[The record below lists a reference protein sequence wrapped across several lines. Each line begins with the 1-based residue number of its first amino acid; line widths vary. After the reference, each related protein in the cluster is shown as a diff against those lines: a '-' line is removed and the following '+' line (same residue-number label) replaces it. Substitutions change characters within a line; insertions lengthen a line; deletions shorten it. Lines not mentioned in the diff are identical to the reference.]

1 MLNLSLISF
10 AIYLSLPTFVLSA
23 SLPQLPQDLIND
35 EHWALSY
42 SGFRKGQ
49 HPDRGDGAKNPS
61 EAQIIEDLNI
71 LIDEGFKLV
80 RMYDCDTNTQM
91 TLEVIKKNNFPMKV
105 LLGIW
110 LDAEISNHHG
120 CEWLTEPIPESQLA
134 NNRINNQIEVNTA
147 IELAN
152 KYKDIVVAVN
162 VGNEALVSWN
172 DHMMSEERVIQ
183 FVREVKANIEQ
194 PVTVAETHYWW
205 RDHGANLAKELDFIG
220 VHIYPLW
227 EGEGIEK
234 GMSFT
239 IEGIENVIK
248 ALPDK
253 KIAILEAG
261 WATIANEFGARANEA
276 NQKAYY
282 DAFKL
287 WSKDNNITVFFF
299 EAFDEPW
306 KGNDN
311 APNAAEKNWGVYFED
326 RTPKLVLQRD

>member
-1 MLNLSLISF
+1 MLRLILLTLSIS
-10 AIYLSLPTFVLSA
+10 ALSA
-23 SLPQLPQDLIND
+23 SLPQLPSALID
-35 EHWALSY
+35 EEHWALSY

-61 EAQIIEDLNI
+61 ETQIIEDLNI
-71 LIDEGFKLV
+71 LLKEGFKLV
-80 RMYDCDTNTQM
+80 RMYDCDSNTQM
-91 TLEVIKKNNFPMKV
+91 TLEVIKKYDMPMKV

-110 LDAEISNHHG
+110 LDAEISNHDG
-120 CEWLTEPIPESQLA
+120 CSWLTDPIPDSNLVK
-134 NNRINNQIEVNTA
+134 NRINNEIEVHTC

-183 FVREVKANIEQ
+183 LVRKVKANIQQ

-205 RDHGANLAKELDFIG
+205 RDYGANLAKELDFLG

-227 EGEGIEK
+227 EGEGIEN

-239 IEGIENVIK
+239 IEGIEKVIQG
-248 ALPDK
+248 LPDK

-261 WATIANEFGARANEA
+261 WATRANEFGYRASET
-276 NQKAYY
+276 NQKLYY
-282 DAFKL
+282 DALKE
-287 WSKDNNITVFFF
+287 WSQVNNVTVFFF

-306 KGNDN
+306 KGNEN
-311 APNAAEKNWGVYFED
+311 IPNAAEKNWGIYFEN
-326 RTPKLVLQRD
+326 RLPKLVLD

>member
-1 MLNLSLISF
+1 MIRLILLSFS
-10 AIYLSLPTFVLSA
+10 LSILSVA
-23 SLPQLPQDLIND
+23 LPQSPNDLID
-35 EHWALSY
+35 EEHWALSY

-61 EAQIIEDLNI
+61 ESQIIQDLNI
-71 LIDEGFKLV
+71 LLNDGFKLI

-91 TLEVIKKNNFPMKV
+91 TLEVIRKHSLPIKV

-110 LDAEISNHHG
+110 LDAEISNHDG
-120 CEWLTEPIPESQLA
+120 CSWLTEPIPDSHIA
-134 NNRINNQIEVNTA
+134 KNCINNEIEVNTA

-152 KYKDIVVAVN
+152 NYNDIVIAVN

-183 FVREVKANIEQ
+183 FVREVKTRIDQ

-205 RDHGANLAKELDFIG
+205 RDYGANLAKELDFLG

-227 EGEGIEK
+227 EGEGIET
-234 GMSFT
+234 GMLFT
-239 IEGIENVIK
+239 IEGIEKVMH
-248 ALPDK
+248 ALPDA

-261 WATIANEFGARANEA
+261 WATTANEFGKRSNEI
-276 NQKAYY
+276 NQKLYY
-282 DAFKL
+282 EALKE
-287 WSKDNNITVFFF
+287 WAKDNNVTVFFF

-306 KGNDN
+306 KGNDDM
-311 APNAAEKNWGVYFED
+311 PNAAEKNWGVYFEN
-326 RTPKLVLQRD
+326 RTPKLILQKN

>member
-1 MLNLSLISF
+1 MLRLSLYF
-10 AIYLSLPTFVLSA
+10 LSLSILSA
-23 SLPQLPQDLIND
+23 SLPQLPEDLISD

-71 LIDEGFKLV
+71 LLNEGFKLV

-110 LDAEISNHHG
+110 LDAEISNHDG
-120 CEWLTEPIPESQLA
+120 CGWLEEPIPDSQLKK
-134 NNRINNQIEVNTA
+134 NRINNQLEVNTA

-172 DHMMSEERVIQ
+172 DHMMSEQRVIQ
-183 FVREVKANIEQ
+183 FVRQVKANIEQ

-205 RDHGANLAKELDFIG
+205 RDYGTNLAKELDFLG

-227 EGEGIEK
+227 EGEGIEN

-239 IEGIENVIK
+239 IEGIENVVK
-248 ALPDK
+248 ALPNA
-253 KIAILEAG
+253 KIAVLEAG
-261 WATIANEFGARANEA
+261 WATIANEFGDRSNQA
-276 NQKAYY
+276 NQKLYY
-282 DAFKL
+282 NALKH
-287 WSKDNNITVFFF
+287 WAEKNNVTVFFF

-306 KGNDN
+306 KGNDD
-311 APNAAEKNWGVYFED
+311 APNAAEKNWGIYFED
-326 RTPKLVLQRD
+326 RTPKLVLEKD

>member
-1 MLNLSLISF
+1 MLRLILLTLSM
-10 AIYLSLPTFVLSA
+10 SA
-23 SLPQLPQDLIND
+23 LCAYLPQLPSALIED

-71 LIDEGFKLV
+71 LLKEGFKLV

-91 TLEVIKKNNFPMKV
+91 TLEVIKKHDLPMKV

-110 LDAEISNHHG
+110 LDAEISNHDG
-120 CEWLTEPIPESQLA
+120 CGWLTKPIPDSKLA
-134 NNRINNQIEVNTA
+134 KNRINNEIEVHTS

-172 DHMMSEERVIQ
+172 DHMMSEKRVIQ
-183 FVREVKANIEQ
+183 LVREVKANIQQ

-205 RDHGANLAKELDFIG
+205 RDYGANLAKELDFLG

-227 EGEGIEK
+227 EGKGIEK

-239 IEGIENVIK
+239 IEGIEKVMQ

-253 KIAILEAG
+253 SIAIMEAG
-261 WATIANEFGARANEA
+261 WATRANEFGDRASEA
-276 NQKAYY
+276 NQKLYY
-282 DAFKL
+282 DGLKK

-306 KGNDN
+306 KGNENVPD
-311 APNAAEKNWGVYFED
+311 AAEKNWGIYFED
-326 RTPKLVLQRD
+326 RSPKLVLSED

>member
-1 MLNLSLISF
+1 MIRLILLSFS
-10 AIYLSLPTFVLSA
+10 LSILSVA
-23 SLPQLPQDLIND
+23 LPQSPNDLID
-35 EHWALSY
+35 EEHWALSY

-61 EAQIIEDLNI
+61 ESQIIQDLNI
-71 LIDEGFKLV
+71 LLNDGFKLI

-91 TLEVIKKNNFPMKV
+91 TLEVIRKHSLPIKV

-110 LDAEISNHHG
+110 LDAEISNHDG
-120 CEWLTEPIPESQLA
+120 CSWLTEPIPDSHIA
-134 NNRINNQIEVNTA
+134 KNRINNEIEVNTA

-152 KYKDIVVAVN
+152 NYNDIVIAVN

-183 FVREVKANIEQ
+183 FVREVKTRIDQ

-205 RDHGANLAKELDFIG
+205 RDYGANLAKELDFLG

-227 EGEGIEK
+227 EGEGIET
-234 GMSFT
+234 GMLFT
-239 IEGIENVIK
+239 IEGIEKVMH
-248 ALPDK
+248 ALPDA

-261 WATIANEFGARANEA
+261 WATTANEFGKRSNEI
-276 NQKAYY
+276 NQKLYY
-282 DAFKL
+282 DALKE
-287 WSKDNNITVFFF
+287 WAKDNNVTVFFF

-306 KGNDN
+306 KGNDDM
-311 APNAAEKNWGVYFED
+311 PNAAEKNWGVYFEN
-326 RTPKLVLQRD
+326 RTPKLILQKN

>member
-1 MLNLSLISF
+1 MIRLILLSLS
-10 AIYLSLPTFVLSA
+10 LSILSA
-23 SLPQLPQDLIND
+23 SLPQSPNDLID
-35 EHWALSY
+35 EEHWALSY

-61 EAQIIEDLNI
+61 ESQIIQDLNI
-71 LIDEGFKLV
+71 LLNDGFKLI

-91 TLEVIKKNNFPMKV
+91 TLEVIRKHSLPIKV

-110 LDAEISNHHG
+110 LDAEISNHDG
-120 CEWLTEPIPESQLA
+120 CSWLTEPIPDSHIA
-134 NNRINNQIEVNTA
+134 KNRINNEIEVNTA

-152 KYKDIVVAVN
+152 NYNDIVIAVN

-183 FVREVKANIEQ
+183 FVREVKTRIDQ

-205 RDHGANLAKELDFIG
+205 RDYGANLAKELDFLG

-227 EGEGIEK
+227 EGEGIET
-234 GMSFT
+234 GMLFT
-239 IEGIENVIK
+239 IEGIEKVMH
-248 ALPDK
+248 ALPDA

-261 WATIANEFGARANEA
+261 WATTANEFGKRSNEI
-276 NQKAYY
+276 NQKLYY
-282 DAFKL
+282 DALKE
-287 WSKDNNITVFFF
+287 WAKDNNVTVFFF

-306 KGNDN
+306 KGNDDM
-311 APNAAEKNWGVYFED
+311 PNAAEKNWGVYFEN
-326 RTPKLVLQRD
+326 RTPKLILQKN

>member
-1 MLNLSLISF
+1 MIRLILLSSCIS
-10 AIYLSLPTFVLSA
+10 ILSA
-23 SLPQLPQDLIND
+23 SLPQLPADLIHG

-71 LIDEGFKLV
+71 LVDEGFKLV

-91 TLEVIKKNNFPMKV
+91 TLEVIRKHNFPMKV

-110 LDAEISNHHG
+110 LDAEISNHDG
-120 CEWLTEPIPESQLA
+120 CGWLTEPIPESQLA
-134 NNRINNQIEVNTA
+134 ENRISNQLEVQTA

-152 KYKDIVVAVN
+152 KYDDVVIAVN

-183 FVREVKANIEQ
+183 FVREVKANIKQ

-205 RDHGANLAKELDFIG
+205 RDYGTNLAKELDFLG

-227 EGEGIEK
+227 EGEGIDN

-239 IEGIENVIK
+239 IEGVKNVIET
-248 ALPDK
+248 LPDK

-261 WATIANEFGARANEA
+261 WATIANEFGDRANEK
-276 NQKAYY
+276 NQKLYY
-282 DAFKL
+282 DELKKWAKA
-287 WSKDNNITVFFF
+287 NNITVFFF

-306 KGNDN
+306 KGNDDT
-311 APNAAEKNWGVYFED
+311 PNAAEKNWGVYFEN
-326 RTPKLVLQRD
+326 RTPKLVLQKD

>member
-1 MLNLSLISF
+1 MLRLSL
-10 AIYLSLPTFVLSA
+10 LSLCMSILSA
-23 SLPQLPQDLIND
+23 SLPQLPSDLISD

-61 EAQIIEDLNI
+61 EAQIIEDLN
-71 LIDEGFKLV
+71 LLLDEGFSLV

-91 TLEVIKKNNFPMKV
+91 TLEVIRKYNFPMKV

-110 LDAEISNHHG
+110 LDAEISNHDG
-120 CEWLTEPIPESQLA
+120 CGWLTEPIPESQLEK
-134 NNRINNQIEVNTA
+134 NRINNQIEVNTA

-152 KYKDIVVAVN
+152 KFSDIVIAVN

-172 DHMMSEERVIQ
+172 DHMMTEERVIQ
-183 FVREVKANIEQ
+183 FVREVKANIKQ

-205 RDHGANLAKELDFIG
+205 RDYGANLAKELDFLG

-227 EGEGIEK
+227 EGEGIEN

-239 IEGIENVIK
+239 IEGIEKVVQ

-253 KIAILEAG
+253 QIAILEAG
-261 WATIANEFGARANEA
+261 WASTANEFGDRASEA
-276 NQKAYY
+276 NQKLYY
-282 DAFKL
+282 DALKA
-287 WSKDNNITVFFF
+287 WSKANNVTVFFF

-306 KGNDN
+306 KGNENVPD
-311 APNAAEKNWGVYFED
+311 AAEKNWGIYFEN
-326 RTPKLVLQRD
+326 RLPKLVIQ

>member
-1 MLNLSLISF
+1 MIRLILLSFS
-10 AIYLSLPTFVLSA
+10 LSILSVA
-23 SLPQLPQDLIND
+23 LPQSPNDLID
-35 EHWALSY
+35 EEHWALSY

-61 EAQIIEDLNI
+61 ESQIIQDLNI
-71 LIDEGFKLV
+71 LLNDGFKLI

-91 TLEVIKKNNFPMKV
+91 TLEVIRKHSLPIKV

-110 LDAEISNHHG
+110 LDAEISNHDG
-120 CEWLTEPIPESQLA
+120 CSWLTEPIPDSHIA
-134 NNRINNQIEVNTA
+134 KNCINNEIEVNTA

-152 KYKDIVVAVN
+152 NYNDIVIAVN

-183 FVREVKANIEQ
+183 FVREVKTRIDQ

-205 RDHGANLAKELDFIG
+205 RDYGANLAKELDFLG

-227 EGEGIEK
+227 EGEGIET
-234 GMSFT
+234 GMLFT
-239 IEGIENVIK
+239 IEGIEKVMH
-248 ALPDK
+248 ALPDA

-261 WATIANEFGARANEA
+261 WATTANEFGKRSNEI
-276 NQKAYY
+276 NQKLYY
-282 DAFKL
+282 DALKE
-287 WSKDNNITVFFF
+287 WAKDNNVTVFFF

-306 KGNDN
+306 KGNDDM
-311 APNAAEKNWGVYFED
+311 PNAAEKNWGVYFEN
-326 RTPKLVLQRD
+326 RTPKLILQKN

>member
-1 MLNLSLISF
+1 MCRLTFIFLSFSIF
-10 AIYLSLPTFVLSA
+10 CAAF
-23 SLPQLPQDLIND
+23 PQLTSDLID
-35 EHWALSY
+35 GEHWALSY

-61 EAQIIEDLNI
+61 EAQIIEDLTI
-71 LIDEGFKLV
+71 LQGEGISLV

-91 TLEVIKKNNFPMKV
+91 TLNVIEKYKFPIKV

-110 LDAEISNHHG
+110 LDAEISNHDG
-120 CEWLTEPIPESQLA
+120 CGWLTDPIPESQLHQ
-134 NNRINNQIEVNTA
+134 NSINNQMEVNKA

-172 DHMMSEERVIQ
+172 DHMMSEERVIK
-183 FVREVKANIEQ
+183 FVRQVKANIQQ

-205 RDHGANLAKELDFIG
+205 RDYGANLAKELDFLG

-227 EGEGIEK
+227 EGEGIDN
-234 GMSFT
+234 GMRFT
-239 IEGIENVIK
+239 IEGVENVIK
-248 ALPDK
+248 SLPEA

-261 WATIANEFGARANEA
+261 WATIANEFGDRANQS
-276 NQKAYY
+276 NQKLYY
-282 DAFKL
+282 NELKQWAEL
-287 WSKDNNITVFFF
+287 NNVTVFFF

-311 APNAAEKNWGVYFED
+311 VPNAAEKNWGVYYED
-326 RTPKLVLQRD
+326 RSPKLVLQKN

>member
-1 MLNLSLISF
+1 MIRLILLSFS
-10 AIYLSLPTFVLSA
+10 LSILSVA
-23 SLPQLPQDLIND
+23 LPQSPNDLID
-35 EHWALSY
+35 EEHWALSY

-61 EAQIIEDLNI
+61 ESQIIQDLNI
-71 LIDEGFKLV
+71 LLNDGFKLI

-91 TLEVIKKNNFPMKV
+91 TLEVIRKHSLPIKV

-110 LDAEISNHHG
+110 LDAEISNHDG
-120 CEWLTEPIPESQLA
+120 CSWLTEPIPDSHIA
-134 NNRINNQIEVNTA
+134 KNRINNEIEVNTA

-152 KYKDIVVAVN
+152 NYNDIVIAVN

-183 FVREVKANIEQ
+183 FVREVKTRIDQ

-205 RDHGANLAKELDFIG
+205 RDYGANLAKELDFLG

-227 EGEGIEK
+227 EGEGIET
-234 GMSFT
+234 GMLFT
-239 IEGIENVIK
+239 IEGIEKVMH
-248 ALPDK
+248 ALPDA

-261 WATIANEFGARANEA
+261 WATTANEFGKRSNEI
-276 NQKAYY
+276 NQKLYY
-282 DAFKL
+282 DAFKK
-287 WSKDNNITVFFF
+287 WAKDNNVTVFFF

-306 KGNDN
+306 KGNDDM
-311 APNAAEKNWGVYFED
+311 PNAAEKNWGVYFEN
-326 RTPKLVLQRD
+326 RTPKLVLQKD

>member
-1 MLNLSLISF
+1 MLRLSLF
-10 AIYLSLPTFVLSA
+10 FLSMAVLSA
-23 SLPQLPQDLIND
+23 SLPQLPSELISD

-61 EAQIIEDLNI
+61 QDQIIEDLN
-71 LIDEGFKLV
+71 LLLDEGIKLL

-91 TLEVIKKNNFPMKV
+91 TLEVIRNYNFPIKI

-110 LDAEISNHHG
+110 LDAEISNHNG
-120 CEWLTEPIPESQLA
+120 CSWLTDPIPESELKK
-134 NNRINNQIEVNTA
+134 NRISNQIEVDMA

-183 FVREVKANIEQ
+183 FVRQVKANIHQ

-205 RDHGANLAKELDFIG
+205 RDYGSNLAKELDFLG

-227 EGEGIEK
+227 EGEGIEN

-239 IEGIENVIK
+239 VEGVENVIK
-248 ALPDK
+248 SLPEA

-261 WATIANEFGARANEA
+261 WATIANEFGDRANQS
-276 NQKAYY
+276 NQKLYY
-282 DAFKL
+282 DALKE
-287 WSKDNNITVFFF
+287 WSKLNNVTVFFF

-306 KGNDN
+306 KGNEDS
-311 APNAAEKNWGVYFED
+311 PNAAEKNWGIFNED
-326 RTPKLVLQRD
+326 RSRKLVLKKLN

>member
-1 MLNLSLISF
+1 MLRLSLYF
-10 AIYLSLPTFVLSA
+10 LSLSILSA
-23 SLPQLPQDLIND
+23 SLPQLPEDLISD

-71 LIDEGFKLV
+71 LLNEGFKLV

-110 LDAEISNHHG
+110 LDAEISNHDG
-120 CEWLTEPIPESQLA
+120 CGWLEEPIPESQLKK
-134 NNRINNQIEVNTA
+134 NRINNQLEVNTA

-172 DHMMSEERVIQ
+172 DHMMSEQRVIQ
-183 FVREVKANIEQ
+183 FVRQVKANIEQ

-205 RDHGANLAKELDFIG
+205 RDYGTNLAKELDFLG
-220 VHIYPLW
+220 YTFTRYGKAKGLKMACPL
-227 EGEGIEK
+227 
-234 GMSFT
+234 
-239 IEGIENVIK
+239 
-248 ALPDK
+248 L
-253 KIAILEAG
+253 
-261 WATIANEFGARANEA
+261 
-276 NQKAYY
+276 
-282 DAFKL
+282 
-287 WSKDNNITVFFF
+287 
-299 EAFDEPW
+299 
-306 KGNDN
+306 
-311 APNAAEKNWGVYFED
+311 
-326 RTPKLVLQRD
+326 

>member
-1 MLNLSLISF
+1 MIRLILLSFS
-10 AIYLSLPTFVLSA
+10 LSILSVA
-23 SLPQLPQDLIND
+23 LPQSPNDLID
-35 EHWALSY
+35 EEHWALSY

-61 EAQIIEDLNI
+61 ESQIIQDLNI
-71 LIDEGFKLV
+71 LLNDGFKLI

-91 TLEVIKKNNFPMKV
+91 TLEVIRKHSLPIKV

-110 LDAEISNHHG
+110 LDAEISNHDG
-120 CEWLTEPIPESQLA
+120 CSWLTEPIPDSHIA
-134 NNRINNQIEVNTA
+134 KNRINNEIEVNTA

-152 KYKDIVVAVN
+152 NYNDIVIAVN

-183 FVREVKANIEQ
+183 FVREVKTRIDQ

-205 RDHGANLAKELDFIG
+205 RDYGANLAKELDFLG

-227 EGEGIEK
+227 EGEGIET
-234 GMSFT
+234 GMLFT
-239 IEGIENVIK
+239 IEGIEKVMH
-248 ALPDK
+248 ALPDA

-261 WATIANEFGARANEA
+261 WATTANEFGKRSNEI
-276 NQKAYY
+276 NQKLYY
-282 DAFKL
+282 DALKE
-287 WSKDNNITVFFF
+287 WAKDNNVTVFFF

-306 KGNDN
+306 KGNDDM
-311 APNAAEKNWGVYFED
+311 PNAAEKNWGVHFEN
-326 RTPKLVLQRD
+326 RTPKLILQKN

>member
-1 MLNLSLISF
+1 MLRLILLTLSIS
-10 AIYLSLPTFVLSA
+10 ALSA
-23 SLPQLPQDLIND
+23 SLPQLPSALID
-35 EHWALSY
+35 EEHWALSY

-61 EAQIIEDLNI
+61 ETQIIEDLNI
-71 LIDEGFKLV
+71 LLKEGFKLV
-80 RMYDCDTNTQM
+80 RMYDCDSNTQM
-91 TLEVIKKNNFPMKV
+91 TLEVIKKYDMPMKV

-110 LDAEISNHHG
+110 LDAEISNHDG
-120 CEWLTEPIPESQLA
+120 CSWLTDPIPDSKLVK
-134 NNRINNQIEVNTA
+134 NRINNEIEVHTS

-183 FVREVKANIEQ
+183 LVRKVKANIQQ

-205 RDHGANLAKELDFIG
+205 RDYGANLAKELDFLG

-227 EGEGIEK
+227 EGEGIEN

-239 IEGIENVIK
+239 IEGIEKVIQG
-248 ALPDK
+248 LPDK

-261 WATIANEFGARANEA
+261 WATTANEFGYRASET
-276 NQKAYY
+276 NQKLY
-282 DAFKL
+282 
-287 WSKDNNITVFFF
+287 
-299 EAFDEPW
+299 
-306 KGNDN
+306 
-311 APNAAEKNWGVYFED
+311 
-326 RTPKLVLQRD
+326 